1 MIDKFDSSHEDEIL
15 TEKKSVRAKLPN
27 ALNMV
32 MIFCIIIAGVLFM
45 GEIELTFGSILN
57 VSLLVAIIYLIAS
70 IAYRNNYQNGM
81 YAAMKDDEY
90 CKAKERYEKAKHD
103 IYSLGIAS
111 KLGDYCVRYIEQDL
125 KKYRASIL
133 ADACI
138 PYDKYESDYI
148 GKTYKELM
156 EKGLSKKTA
165 RCIVRANKASGIKI
179 NTGTLLTSD
188 SNFHRHRGL
197 GMSTL
202 TRRNVDFATNMVSRL
217 FTTLLSGTVVIDVII
232 NPSWQSL
239 AQWALRMVAIFW
251 AAVSGYDAG
260 VKNISETTLSYISRK
275 TEILKIF
282 ISWNEKEQGT

>member
-1 MIDKFDSSHEDEIL
+1 MMDELESVLEEEIL
-15 TEKKSVRAKLPN
+15 SERKSVRAKLPN
-27 ALNMV
+27 AVNMV

-45 GEIELTFGSILN
+45 GEIKLTFGSLLN

-81 YAAMKDDEY
+81 YAAMKDEDY
-90 CKAKERYEKAKHD
+90 RKAKESYEKAKSD

-111 KLGDYCVRYIEQDL
+111 KLGDYCVKYIKQDL

-138 PYDKYESDYI
+138 PYEKYESDYLD
-148 GKTYKELM
+148 KTYKELL

-165 RCIVRANKASGIKI
+165 WCIVRANRATGIKI

-232 NPSWQSL
+232 NPSWQSV
-239 AQWALRMVAIFW
+239 AQWALRMIAIFW

-260 VKNISETTLSYISRK
+260 VKNISETTMSYIARK

-282 ISWNEKEQGT
+282 IAWNEKEQGS

>member
-1 MIDKFDSSHEDEIL
+1 MDDRFEDVIDDEIAS
-15 TEKKSVRAKLPN
+15 EKRSVKAKLPS

-32 MIFCIIIAGVLFM
+32 MIFCIILAGVLFL
-45 GEIELTFGSILN
+45 GEITLTFGSLLN
-57 VSLLVAIIYLIAS
+57 VSLLVAVIYLIAS

-81 YAAMKDDEY
+81 YAAMKDEDY
-90 CKAKERYEKAKHD
+90 RKAKESYEKTKND
-103 IYSLGIAS
+103 IYSLGITS

-138 PYDKYESDYI
+138 KYERYESEYI
-148 GKTYKELM
+148 GKAYKELLM
-156 EKGLSKKTA
+156 TGMSKHSA
-165 RCIVRANKASGIKI
+165 RCVVRANNATGIKI

-188 SNFHRHRGL
+188 SNFLRHRGL
-197 GMSTL
+197 GMSTFA
-202 TRRNVDFATNMVSRL
+202 RRNVDFATNMVSRL

-239 AQWALRMVAIFW
+239 AQWALRMIAIFW

-260 VKNISETTLSYISRK
+260 VKNITETTISYMSKK

-282 ISWNEKEQGT
+282 VSWHKKEQGI